1 MTSAIYTSKARPN
14 TRPRSPAQS
23 GMTLIELMVAV
34 AIGAFLMI
42 GAMTVFMQSR
52 TTFRITESLSRL
64 QENARFALE
73 ALEADVRMAQYWGFV
88 SRSELILGRRDPTQ
102 PPGIGPATCGQNWTI
117 NLNQA
122 VQGTNNS
129 YGWACA
135 GQAPVEVNSD
145 TLVVRHAGD
154 DVITPPNLAGQ
165 MAIVTSRYNGTL
177 FNTAA
182 VPAGYDVAG
191 GFAQVHRLMV
201 NGYYVRRAAGAGP
214 AAVPPALRRKTLQT
228 DGTIADEEVMS
239 GVEDM
244 QVQFGIDTD
253 APGTANRGS
262 VDRYVNPNDPIID
275 PTNAAFNP
283 NVEILAVRVWLRV
296 RAELPEN
303 GFVDQTN
310 YVYADQNIPPIGDA
324 FRRVLVSKTIY
335 LRNTRPPDY

>member
-1 MTSAIYTSKARPN
+1 MTRAMLMNVTRSNAPTSP
-14 TRPRSPAQS
+14 TAQS
-23 GMTLIELMVAV
+23 GMTLIELMVAL
-34 AIGAFLMI
+34 AIGMFLMI

-52 TTFRITESLSRL
+52 TTFRVTESISRL

-73 ALEADVRMAQYWGFV
+73 ALESDVRMAQYWGFV

-102 PPGIGPATCGQNWTI
+102 PAGIGPATCGQNWTI

-129 YGWACA
+129 YNWACA

-154 DVITPPNLAGQ
+154 NVVTPPNLAGQ
-165 MAIVTSRYNGTL
+165 LAVVTSRYNGTV

-182 VPAGYDVAG
+182 IPGGYDVAG

-201 NGYYVRRAAGAGP
+201 NGYYVRRAAGTA
-214 AAVPPALRRKTLQT
+214 PPALRRKTLQT
-228 DGTIADEEVMS
+228 DGTIGDEEVMS
-239 GVEDM
+239 GVEDL

-253 APGTANRGS
+253 PPGSANRGS
-262 VDRYVNPNDPIID
+262 VDRYVNPDNPIID
-275 PTNAAFNP
+275 PTNAAFDP
-283 NVEILAVRVWLRV
+283 DVEILAVRVWLRI
-296 RAELPEN
+296 RAERPEN

-310 YVYADQNIPPIGDA
+310 YVYADQNVPAIGDN

>member
-1 MTSAIYTSKARPN
+1 MTRAMLMNVTRSNALPRP
-14 TRPRSPAQS
+14 TTQS
-23 GMTLIELMVAV
+23 GMTLIELMVAL
-34 AIGAFLMI
+34 AIGMFLMI

-52 TTFRITESLSRL
+52 TTFKVTESISRL

-73 ALEADVRMAQYWGFV
+73 ALESDVRMAQYWGFV
-88 SRSELILGRRDPTQ
+88 SRGELILGRRDPTQ

-145 TLVVRHAGD
+145 TLVVRHVGD
-154 DVITPPNLAGQ
+154 DLVTPPNLAGQ
-165 MAIVTSRYNGTL
+165 LAVVTSRYNGTV

-182 VPAGYDVAG
+182 IPGGYDVAG

-201 NGYYVRRAAGAGP
+201 NGYYVRRAAGT
-214 AAVPPALRRKTLQT
+214 VPPALRRKTLQT
-228 DGTIADEEVMS
+228 DGTIGDEEVMS
-239 GVEDM
+239 GVEDL

-253 APGTANRGS
+253 PPGAANRGS
-262 VDRYVNPNDPIID
+262 VDRYVNPDNPIID
-275 PTNAAFNP
+275 PTNAAFDP
-283 NVEILAVRVWLRV
+283 NVEILAVRVWLRI
-296 RAELPEN
+296 RAERPEN

-310 YVYADQNIPPIGDA
+310 YVYADQNVPAIGDS

>member
-1 MTSAIYTSKARPN
+1 MTRAMLMNVTRSNALPRP
-14 TRPRSPAQS
+14 TAQS
-23 GMTLIELMVAV
+23 GMTLIELMVAL
-34 AIGAFLMI
+34 AIGMFLMI

-52 TTFRITESLSRL
+52 TTFRVTESISRL

-73 ALEADVRMAQYWGFV
+73 ALESDVRMAQYWGFV
-88 SRSELILGRRDPTQ
+88 SRGELILGRRDPTQ

-129 YGWACA
+129 YNWACA

-145 TLVVRHAGD
+145 TLVVRHVGD
-154 DVITPPNLAGQ
+154 DLVTPPNLAGQ
-165 MAIVTSRYNGTL
+165 LAVVTSRYNGTV

-182 VPAGYDVAG
+182 IPGGYDVAG

-201 NGYYVRRAAGAGP
+201 NGYYVRRAAGT
-214 AAVPPALRRKTLQT
+214 VPPALRRKTLQT
-228 DGTIADEEVMS
+228 DGTIGDEEVMS
-239 GVEDM
+239 GVEDL

-253 APGTANRGS
+253 PPGAVNRGS
-262 VDRYVNPNDPIID
+262 VDRYVNPDNPIID
-275 PTNAAFNP
+275 PTNAAFDP
-283 NVEILAVRVWLRV
+283 NVEILAVRVWLRI
-296 RAELPEN
+296 RAERPEN

-310 YVYADQNIPPIGDA
+310 YVYADQNVPAIGDS

>member
-1 MTSAIYTSKARPN
+1 
-14 TRPRSPAQS
+14 
-23 GMTLIELMVAV
+23 MTLIELMVAV

-52 TTFRITESLSRL
+52 TTFRVTESLSRL

-102 PPGIGPATCGQNWTI
+102 PPGLGPATCGQNWTI

-122 VQGTNNS
+122 VQGTNNG

-135 GQAPVEVNSD
+135 GQAPVEANSD

-154 DVITPPNLAGQ
+154 DLITPPNLAGQ

-182 VPAGYDVAG
+182 VPGGYDVAG
-191 GFAQVHRLMV
+191 GFAQVHRLVV
-201 NGYYVRRAAGAGP
+201 NGYYVRRAS
-214 AAVPPALRRKTLQT
+214 AAVPVPALRRKTLQT

-253 APGTANRGS
+253 APGAANRGS

-275 PTNAAFNP
+275 PTNAAFDP

-310 YVYADQNIPPIGDA
+310 YVYADQNVPAIGDA